1 MDYKFTLKND
11 ILFKALFGKEGNE
24 GYLKHFLEALLG
36 IIIYKIEIITEYTL
50 KQLSTQE
57 KGGRIDVL
65 AKINDNIYVNIE
77 LQIRDEKNIEE
88 RTLYYASRLLTE
100 KSQKGEKYEE
110 LDTVIMI
117 NILDYEL
124 LDYNEFVSDTVTV
137 INKHREYET
146 IKNQKFYYIELP
158 KFRKSNIDIN
168 DELNQWLALID
179 NNEEVIKMAMAK
191 NETIRKAKKELDKL
205 TADPSIRGLIK
216 LRDKW
221 ERDYANGIA
230 CAKDEGREIGEKLG
244 KRIGE
249 ELGKEIGKEIGKEEG
264 RNNAKEEMAKEMLK
278 NNEKDEKIIKYTLN
292 ILILVKK
299 T

>member
-1 MDYKFTLKND
+1 MNYKFTLKND
-11 ILFKALFGKEGNE
+11 ILFKALFGKKGNE
-24 GYLKHFLEALLG
+24 EYLKQFIEALLG

-57 KGGRIDVL
+57 KGGRLDVL

-77 LQIRDEKNIEE
+77 LQIRDEKNIEK
-88 RTLYYASRLLTE
+88 RTLYYASRILTE
-100 KSQKGEKYEE
+100 KSQKGENYSE

-124 LDYNEFVSDTVTV
+124 LDYNDFVSDTVTV

-168 DELNQWLALID
+168 DKLNQWLALID
-179 NNEEVIKMAMAK
+179 NKKDVIKLAMAK

-205 TADPSIRGLIK
+205 TADPTIKGLLK
-216 LRDKW
+216 LKDKW
-221 ERDYANGIA
+221 ERDYNSGIA
-230 CAKDEGREIGEKLG
+230 YARDEGSS
-244 KRIGE
+244 
-249 ELGKEIGKEIGKEEG
+249 
-264 RNNAKEEMAKEMLK
+264 NAKKETAKEMLK
-278 NNEKDEKIIKYTLN
+278 NNEKDDKIIKYTHISQKELN
-292 ILILVKK
+292 ILKLQMN
-299 T
+299 

>member
-1 MDYKFTLKND
+1 MRNSYIYTLKND

-24 GYLKHFLEALLG
+24 KYLKSFLEALFGLA
-36 IIIYKIEIITEYTL
+36 IYEIEIITEYTL
-50 KQLSTQE
+50 EQLTKEE
-57 KGGRIDVL
+57 KGGRLDVL
-65 AKINDNIYVNIE
+65 ARINHSIYVNIE

-110 LDTVIMI
+110 LDNVIMV

-124 LDYNEFVSDTVTV
+124 LGFNEFVSDTVTV

-168 DELNQWLALID
+168 DPLNQWLALID
-179 NNEEVIKMAMAK
+179 NNEEMIKMAMVKNKTIKEAK
-191 NETIRKAKKELDKL
+191 EELDKL
-205 TADPSIRGLIK
+205 TADPKMRGIIK

-221 ERDYANGIA
+221 ERDYYNDIA
-230 CAKDEGREIGEKLG
+230 CAKDEGIEQGIERGGNDAREEIAKALLKTNLSIDDISKSTKLS
-244 KRIGE
+244 
-249 ELGKEIGKEIGKEEG
+249 
-264 RNNAKEEMAKEMLK
+264 
-278 NNEKDEKIIKYTLN
+278 KDAIEKIKS
-292 ILILVKK
+292 KMK
-299 T
+299 C